1 MFKLLPSQLP
11 ASLILSPSSCPCLSR
26 SSSQK
31 SFLSVFSHSHLWK
44 QGSSLNPRSKGAQSR
59 EGKIYKSTNCH
70 LYFPFSFRLSS
81 KTKYPASS
89 SQFSCTSASFPT
101 PPKLDGCM
109 RCFKI
114 VVDRKKPFH
123 TLSSHTK
130 LTKDIVLLM
139 TSSRGRFNS

>member
-44 QGSSLNPRSKGAQSR
+44 QGSSLIPRSKGAQSR
-59 EGKIYKSTNCH
+59 EERFIKAQTAISTFH
-70 LYFPFSFRLSS
+70 
-81 KTKYPASS
+81 
-89 SQFSCTSASFPT
+89 SASAFPPRQST
-101 PPKLDGCM
+101 LQALLNSHAPAHHFQLLLCWMDVWGVL
-109 RCFKI
+109 RLWWI
-114 VVDRKKPFH
+114 VKNPFH